1 MPYLDKA
8 IPAIADKAAVARL
21 LHTRVS
27 VFSEIPERVG
37 FLAVL
42 PDYDVSIYTNKKNKT
57 TPESCAAILAAA
69 IPALESC
76 EEWQGD
82 KLFELLKG
90 LAEAQGVK
98 SGAVMWAVRIAV
110 AGVSITPGG
119 ATELMEILGKDES
132 LARMKAGLAKLQG

>member
-57 TPESCAAILAAA
+57 TPCHSSQL
-69 IPALESC
+69 S
-76 EEWQGD
+76 
-82 KLFELLKG
+82 
-90 LAEAQGVK
+90 
-98 SGAVMWAVRIAV
+98 R
-110 AGVSITPGG
+110 AG
-119 ATELMEILGKDES
+119 M
-132 LARMKAGLAKLQG
+132 AG